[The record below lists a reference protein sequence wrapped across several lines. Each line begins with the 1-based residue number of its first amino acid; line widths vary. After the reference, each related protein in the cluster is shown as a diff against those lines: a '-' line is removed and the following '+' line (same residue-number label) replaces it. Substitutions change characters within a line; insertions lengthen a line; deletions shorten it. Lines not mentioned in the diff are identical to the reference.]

1 MTLFLKQNNF
11 NYITN
16 KTSYVKQWY
25 ETHSIFYNFN
35 LSINWVL
42 VSIPMAQPT
51 ELSSVTVGV
60 DWGNKCH
67 VTAD

>member
-1 MTLFLKQNNF
+1 
-11 NYITN
+11 
-16 KTSYVKQWY
+16 VKQWD

-51 ELSSVTVGV
+51 ELSSVTAGV
-60 DWGNKCH
+60 DWGYPLDG
-67 VTAD
+67 VLSDYIT